1 MDRLW
6 CRMDDDR
13 LSHDSIQVPRRGT
26 SCGQVVHALGCSR
39 DARTADEVGRRE
51 KSKLALVGVESI
63 CTLKRSKI
71 ADFELRGHRIS

>member
-39 DARTADEVGRRE
+39 DARTADEVGRR
-51 KSKLALVGVESI
+51 KNRSLLLSVRRAFAA
-63 CTLKRSKI
+63 LKRSKI
-71 ADFELRGHRIS
+71 ADLELRSHRIS